1 MRAVRHTR
9 SGRRSRSGEEGSLGE
24 VAVHDADAV
33 ALVVGGDE
41 GVTRVFDGFEVA
53 RGNVAS
59 HADYCKVFHG
69 YLETNLK
76 QI

>member
-1 MRAVRHTR
+1 
-9 SGRRSRSGEEGSLGE
+9 
-24 VAVHDADAV
+24 
-33 ALVVGGDE
+33 
-41 GVTRVFDGFEVA
+41 VA

-69 YLETNLK
+69 YLETNLSYLETNLK